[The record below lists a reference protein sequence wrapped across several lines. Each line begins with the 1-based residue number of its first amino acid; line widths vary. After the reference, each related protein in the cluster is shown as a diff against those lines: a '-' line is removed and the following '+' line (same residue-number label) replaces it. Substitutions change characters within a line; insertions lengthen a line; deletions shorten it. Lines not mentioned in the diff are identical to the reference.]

1 MENLIGN
8 LDIKLVKESSAN
20 YSYLTVNDKNE
31 VIEYSEMIRDNLEKS
46 NNERK
51 I

>member
-1 MENLIGN
+1 MEN
-8 LDIKLVKESSAN
+8 LDIKLVKEPSAN

-31 VIEYSEMIRDNLEKS
+31 TIEYSEIIRENLEKS

-51 I
+51 F